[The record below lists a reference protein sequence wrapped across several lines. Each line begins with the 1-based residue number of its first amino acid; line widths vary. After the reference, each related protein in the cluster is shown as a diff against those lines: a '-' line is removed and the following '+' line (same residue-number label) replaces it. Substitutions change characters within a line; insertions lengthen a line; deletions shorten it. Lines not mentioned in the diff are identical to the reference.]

1 MCQEDMEMGLLY
13 HLGNNNPKDITSVYH
28 LWTGN
33 TFLEDNN
40 TLTEIERPLIILT
53 NMKFV
58 KIVNG

>member
-1 MCQEDMEMGLLY
+1 MGLLY

-33 TFLEDNN
+33 TFLEDND
-40 TLTEIERPLIILT
+40 TLKEIERPLIILT